1 MMRSIYACLLLVFLS
16 CNKNETAE
24 YRNLIQGLATPIRLG
39 YGSTDVWLA
48 DFFSDVTKIQSVM
61 LEGRELAFDNTTG
74 IVAIEENIQ
83 NPVAN
88 LEVVCDGVHHD
99 IPVFAS
105 QKLEHHFSY
114 RATNVAAKKV
124 QLAGNM
130 NGWNPS
136 ATILENKSGNWETTF
151 ILNPGLYEYQV
162 VEDGKWMLDQNNPN
176 TKDNGQGGLNSVFE
190 VGDYNLPAPAIRLA
204 STQGDTLLIET
215 ESDSV
220 SLLAYFENT
229 LLETV
234 ASGKS
239 FKVKIPF
246 AARNL
251 ERSHLRV
258 YGHNGRKRTNDLL
271 APLSHGIIVTDTK
284 DLNRNDLQTA
294 IMYFMMVDRFADG
307 VAGNNRPTLND
318 SILPKANNL
327 GGDIAGI
334 TAKIDEHYFSR
345 LGVNTLWLSP
355 ITTNVEGAWGLWKDK
370 NCIEEKSGNCVH
382 SKFSAYHG
390 YWPVSMRTIDNR
402 FGNADEFRALLDNA
416 HSNQMNVLV
425 DYVAHH
431 VHEQHPLYR
440 MHPEWATQLHL
451 PDGRLNT
458 ELWDEQRLTTWFDV
472 FLPTWD
478 FANPEVTAALSD
490 TAMFWVTDFDIDG
503 FRHDATKHIP
513 VEFWR
518 ALTRKVKAEESRTG
532 KQIFQ
537 IGETY
542 GNPEL
547 ISSYIS
553 NGQLDAQF
561 DFNLYD
567 AAVDAFAKDETGF
580 RNLDRVLETSL
591 GYYGHHHLMG
601 NITGNQDRARFIS
614 YADGSVAFSEDA
626 KRAGW
631 TREIINR
638 DATGF
643 NKLQMLTAF
652 LMTTPGIPC
661 IYYGDEIGMPG
672 GNDPDNRRMM
682 QFEDLDTLQQRTF
695 DNASALAKLRSANMA
710 LTYGDM
716 NMILADDHI
725 MAFTRSYFG
734 KTAIIIFYK
743 GAEEIIVNVPLPS
756 GLNVN
761 GLKPLNGTAQWQAAN
776 GMFDARMKGNSW
788 EVWTN

>member
-1 MMRSIYACLLLVFLS
+1 MKRFFVVSVLLAILLS
-16 CNKNETAE
+16 CNENESRNTSE
-24 YRNLIQGLATPIRLG
+24 YKSFINGLATPIRLDFG
-39 YGSTDVWLA
+39 KTVVVLA
-48 DFFSDVTKIQSVM
+48 DFFPDASKISSVT
-61 LEGRELAFDNTTG
+61 LEGKELAIDTTTYS
-74 IVAIEENIQ
+74 ITIEGKIAEPIG
-83 NPVAN
+83 N
-88 LEVVCDGVHHD
+88 LQVTYDGVQHD

-105 QKLEHHFSY
+105 EKLEHRFSY
-114 RATNVAAKKV
+114 RATNSTVRKV

-136 ATILENKSGNWETTF
+136 AANLEMKDNAWTTSF

-162 VEDGKWMLDQNNPN
+162 VEDNKWVLDQNNQK
-176 TKDNGQGGLNSVFE
+176 TKDNGQGGLNSTFE
-190 VGDYNLPAPAIRLA
+190 VGDYISPSPAIRLSA
-204 STQGDTLLIET
+204 IRGDSLFIEAGT
-215 ESDSV
+215 DSISV
-220 SLLAYFENT
+220 LAYFENN
-229 LLETV
+229 LIE
-234 ASGKS
+234 AIAFGKT
-239 FKVKIPF
+239 FGLKIPF

-251 ERSHLRV
+251 DRSHIRFF
-258 YGHNGRKRTNDLL
+258 GHNGKMRTNDLL
-271 APLSHGIIVTDTK
+271 IPLDKGIFITDPSSLRRT
-284 DLNRNDLQTA
+284 DLQTA

-307 VAGNNRPTLND
+307 VAENNRPTLND
-318 SILPKANNL
+318 SIHPKANNL
-327 GGDIAGI
+327 GGDLVGI
-334 TAKIDEHYFSR
+334 TQKIDAQYFEK

-355 ITTNVEGAWGLWKDK
+355 ISTNAEGAWGLWKK
-370 NCIEEKSGNCVH
+370 GVT

-390 YWPVSMRTIDNR
+390 YWPTSMLTIDNR
-402 FGNADEFRALLDNA
+402 FGNPEEFHSLLTTA
-416 HSNQMNVLV
+416 HDHEMNVLV

-431 VHEQHPLYR
+431 VHQDHPLFQL
-440 MHPEWATQLHL
+440 HPEWATQLHL

-478 FANPEVTAALSD
+478 FANPDVTSALSD
-490 TAMFWVTDFDIDG
+490 TAMYWITEYDIDG

-518 ALTRKVKAEESRTG
+518 ALTQKVKAEETKTG
-532 KQIFQ
+532 RQIFQ

-567 AAVDAFAKDETGF
+567 AAVDAFAKDATGF
-580 RNLDRVLETSL
+580 QNLKRVLLTSL
-591 GYYGHHHLMG
+591 NYYGHHHLMG

-614 YADGSVAFSEDA
+614 YADGSVDFSEDA
-626 KRAGW
+626 KLAGW
-631 TREIINR
+631 TRDIENR
-638 DATGF
+638 DASGF
-643 NKLQMLTAF
+643 EKLQMLTAF

-661 IYYGDEIGMPG
+661 IYYGDEVGMPG

-682 QFEDLDTLQQRTF
+682 IFDGLDSLQQQTF
-695 DNASALAKLRSANMA
+695 DNASALAKLRSSNMA

-716 NMILADDHI
+716 RMILADDLI
-725 MAFTRSYFG
+725 MAYTRSYLDH
-734 KTAIIIFYK
+734 TAIMIFYK
-743 GAEEIIVNVPLPS
+743 GDKNIVVNVPLPA

-761 GLKPLNGTAQWQAAN
+761 GLKPLNATSQWQAAG
-776 GMFDARMKGNSW
+776 GMFDAKFEGAGW